1 MLALLSILSALALLG
16 LTVYALHRHQTM
28 EVEITV
34 NRSAPLPPL
43 EPNAAV
49 RLRRQDAPAPSRK
62 PARQKP
68 DTARPAAPAAPKS
81 ASTAA
86 SWQGEIAQLKAE
98 SRFAEAY
105 TLCRRYFP
113 LWGAYNQYCM
123 VLRTE
128 LKAAGTDPVKYPQ
141 LLESLYRTA
150 VIAELLHDKSTE
162 SSKLTNAELRKLDL
176 DAVAELPFPFT
187 EIGYAHLRLIRKGD
201 VKQLVDA
208 WGRPQGHAPPRQ
220 FHAEWWQKQFTP

>member
-49 RLRRQDAPAPSRK
+49 RLRRQDAPAPSRE

-150 VIAELLHDKSTE
+150 VIAEL
-162 SSKLTNAELRKLDL
+162 RKLDL

-201 VKQLVDA
+201 IKQLVDA
-208 WGRPQGHAPPRQ
+208 WGRPQGHVPPRQ